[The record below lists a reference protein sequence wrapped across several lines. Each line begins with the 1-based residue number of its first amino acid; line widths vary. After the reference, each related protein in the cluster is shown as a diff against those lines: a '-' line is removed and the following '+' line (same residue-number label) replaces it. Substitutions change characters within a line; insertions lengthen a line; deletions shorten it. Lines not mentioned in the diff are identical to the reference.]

1 MRTVTNVKA
10 SARNTTD
17 NKGYTMRIIDG
28 IVKDM
33 LKNAESFNE
42 FNDAFS
48 NLEEDTFCTD
58 FMVFC
63 NTGDEIG
70 TDFTPNH
77 WYIILENT
85 KRGNMKIY
93 DVTEEINSLPLEWI
107 KKYGNAYK

>member
-1 MRTVTNVKA
+1 MRTVKNVKA
-10 SARNTTD
+10 NARNTTD

-33 LKNAESFNE
+33 LKNAETFDE
-42 FNDAFS
+42 FNNAFS
-48 NLEEDTFCTD
+48 DLEEDTFCTD
-58 FMVFC
+58 FMVFF

-70 TDFTPNH
+70 TDFISNH

-93 DVTEEINSLPLEWI
+93 DVTEEINSLPLE
-107 KKYGNAYK
+107 